1 MGDEVQRK
9 ELLLYTAFQKIKN
22 FLSVVIWP
30 TAKEPHVKLYL
41 KLKPEQVIISDIVRD
56 VTNLGHWGTGDIEV
70 VVHNQADLAKAKL
83 LIEQAYQEN

>member
-1 MGDEVQRK
+1 MRCALVATLRIFAGE
-9 ELLLYTAFQKIKN
+9 F
-22 FLSVVIWP
+22 
-30 TAKEPHVKLYL
+30 PHVKLYL